1 MTSPARRSPLAI
13 SAPAMELND
22 IHATRSPSRQPRLV
36 KTLAT
41 RLALRFSAPK
51 SMASSPQITA
61 GLSGWDS
68 AWLRRKSA
76 AMPLMLGSLRRGGCG
91 GGGWRRLRG
100 AWRAA
105 RQADR
110 RRHGGD
116 AASDHDAIAIAPAK
130 ERPRVAR
137 RPVVIDDARGQGRVL
152 VEDRR
157 RGVGDR
163 LDGRPLRRVELPA
176 VDLGQGPV
184 PRGVRR

>member
-61 GLSGWDS
+61 GLSGWDL
-68 AWLRRKSA
+68 AWLRRKSTA
-76 AMPLMLGSLRRGGCG
+76 IPLMLRSLRRGGCR
-91 GGGWRRLRG
+91 GGGWRRLRR

-116 AASDHDAIAIAPAK
+116 AARDHDAIPIAPAK
-130 ERPRVAR
+130 QRPRIAR

-152 VEDRR
+152 GEDRR
-157 RGVGDR
+157 RGVGEPAGGGPPWR
-163 LDGRPLRRVELPA
+163 VRPAARE
-176 VDLGQGPV
+176 
-184 PRGVRR
+184 